1 MTQTFHNIFF
11 IIDTVTINFDILMFK
26 FADSIDMNNG
36 IKMLLDDD
44 DQLVTGQTI
53 FAGGRFNLSG

>member
-1 MTQTFHNIFF
+1 
-11 IIDTVTINFDILMFK
+11 MFK

-44 DQLVTGQTI
+44 DQLVTGQKI